1 MDETAVLGGRRRGP
15 KRSVASKIQ
24 GLSEEEMER
33 LLPLLR
39 NAQWVV
45 VGRDAIYK
53 EFIFKDFNQ
62 AFGFMSR
69 VALQKQRKWTI
80 TLSGLMCTTSLL
92 SSPPGPDRT
101 HDWGGLSQRNI
112 TLATFIDQAS
122 VL

>member
-1 MDETAVLGGRRRGP
+1 I
-15 KRSVASKIQ
+15 KIQ
-24 GLSEEEMER
+24 GLSEEERER

-39 NAQWVV
+39 NTQWVAAV

-53 EFIFKDFNQ
+53 EFIFKDFKQ

-69 VALQKQRKWTI
+69 VWFNV
-80 TLSGLMCTTSLL
+80 LL

-101 HDWGGLSQRNI
+101 HDCRGLSQRNI
-112 TLATFIDQAS
+112 TLATFINQAS

>member
-1 MDETAVLGGRRRGP
+1 MNRPQEGNATLTPDG
-15 KRSVASKIQ
+15 KIQ
-24 GLSEEEMER
+24 GLSEEERER

-53 EFIFKDFNQ
+53 ELIFKDFNQ

-69 VALQKQRKWTI
+69 VWFNV
-80 TLSGLMCTTSLL
+80 LSCSLL